1 MASLTNSWDW
11 TEYMA
16 RTSPNQPL
24 NSQRLDKWLWAARF
38 FKTRNLAI
46 EAVNGGKVHVDGH
59 RVKPARLLRLGN
71 EVRVR
76 KGPLEFAVIVLGFA
90 AQRRPAAEAS
100 LLYAETEESRT
111 RRETQA
117 EQRKL
122 ASLAADR
129 GSGRPT
135 KKNRRQI
142 QRLTGR

>member
-1 MASLTNSWDW
+1 
-11 TEYMA
+11 MA

-46 EAVNGGKVHVDGH
+46 AAVNGGKVHVDGL
-59 RVKPARLLRLGN
+59 RVKPARLLHLGN

-76 KGPLEFAVIVLGFA
+76 KGPLEFAVMVQGFA
-90 AQRRPAAEAS
+90 ARRRRAAEAS
-100 LLYAETEESRT
+100 LLYAETEESRS
-111 RRETQA
+111 RREALA

-122 ASLAADR
+122 ARLATDR

-142 QRLTGR
+142 HRLTGR

>member
-1 MASLTNSWDW
+1 MTRP
-11 TEYMA
+11 T
-16 RTSPNQPL
+16 PNQPAD
-24 NSQRLDKWLWAARF
+24 SQRLDKWLWAARF

-46 EAVNGGKVHVDGH
+46 EAVNGGKVQVNGQ

-76 KGPLEFAVIVLGFA
+76 KGPLQFVVIVQGFA

-111 RRETQA
+111 IREELAEKRRLTNLQA
-117 EQRKL
+117 E
-122 ASLAADR
+122 R
-129 GSGRPT
+129 GLGRPT
-135 KKNRRQI
+135 KKERRRI